1 MGMLIGLVFW
11 GAVIYGIVYLI
22 TRLSKARSEEPKREE
37 SPLDILKRRYAL
49 GEMDAEEY
57 ARRRKDLEV

>member
-22 TRLSKARSEEPKREE
+22 THLGKSRSADTQAGQVALE
-37 SPLDILKRRYAL
+37 ILKRRYAS
-49 GEMDAEEY
+49 GEINTEEFEK
-57 ARRRKDLEV
+57 RRKTLES